1 MRIVERWIQSLTHP
15 VLLPVF
21 LALIVGSYL
30 WLDQPIA
37 WTMHDLG
44 VAKHF
49 PVVNWI
55 THIGKS
61 IYWLVLLPL
70 LALFFRHGRRV
81 KQAEWRI
88 WFLWASLVVTN
99 GLCFGLKTLFG
110 RARPELL
117 FSDHIFG
124 FFGFSMNHL
133 YHSFPS
139 GHTTQVA
146 AAVLS
151 LSLLYPKK
159 RWIFLSIGVVILAT
173 RVLLTQHYLSDVL
186 ATVLLVAFEYK
197 LFLYIVA
204 QQCPLYWKKLGVK

>member
-1 MRIVERWIQSLTHP
+1 MRIVERWIHGVTHVCVVP
-15 VLLPVF
+15 IF
-21 LALIVGSYL
+21 LVLIVVSYL
-30 WLDQPIA
+30 WWDQPIA

-44 VAKHF
+44 VTEHF
-49 PVVNWI
+49 PVLNWI
-55 THIGKS
+55 TQLGKS

-81 KQAEWRI
+81 KQSEWRI

-99 GLCFGLKTLFG
+99 GLCFVLKTLLG

-124 FFGFSMNHL
+124 FFGFQTNHL

-139 GHTTQVA
+139 GHATQVTT
-146 AAVLS
+146 AVLS
-151 LSLLYPKK
+151 LCLLYPKK
-159 RWIFLSIGVVILAT
+159 RWIFLSIGIAILVT
-173 RVLLTQHYLSDVL
+173 RVLLTQHYVSDVL
-186 ATVLLVAFEYK
+186 ATVLLVALEYK